1 MKKIDIPVVVVGP
14 GSQPIE
20 EDGGVLETP
29 KSPGEMNVYSMPDL
43 SDMEGLDNLDDGM
56 RVLQETETILNNY
69 KVGSKPDA
77 QSLDDLSEDD
87 LDLVNQVL
95 GNGEVSIVYNGDV
108 QMQIQESVL
117 AGLWRIQHIDQDGQV
132 NKDLIEVAD
141 VPSVVREAAFIH
153 TTMPVAADRSELPEG
168 VLNAP
173 PLIVEIC
180 DKVNAFTPDSEPHV
194 INLSLLPQTEED
206 LAYINDQLGVGPVT
220 ILSRGYGNCRITSTN
235 TPNVWWVQ
243 YFNSDDTNI
252 LNTIEISEVP
262 AVACA
267 AQEDIEDSA
276 ERLHDILEVY
286 A

>member
-1 MKKIDIPVVVVGP
+1 MKKIDDIPVVVVGP

-20 EDGGVLETP
+20 EDTVLETP

-43 SDMEGLDNLDDGM
+43 SVIEGLDERENGM
-56 RVLQETETILNNY
+56 QLLYETEKILNTY

-77 QSLDDLSEDD
+77 QSLEDMSEIDLE
-87 LDLVNQVL
+87 LINQVL

-108 QMQIQESVL
+108 HMQIQESVL
-117 AGLWRIQHIDQDGQV
+117 AGLWRIQHIAQDGQV
-132 NKDLIEVAD
+132 IKDLIEVAD
-141 VPSVVREAAFIH
+141 VPSVIREAAFIN

-168 VLNAP
+168 VQNAP

-180 DKVNAFTPDSEPHV
+180 EKVDEFKPGAEPHI

-206 LAYINDQLGVGPVT
+206 LVYINEQLGVGPVT

-235 TPNVWWVQ
+235 TANVWWVQ

-252 LNTIEISEVP
+252 LNTIEISDVP

>member
-20 EDGGVLETP
+20 QDNAVLETP
-29 KSPGEMNVYSMPDL
+29 KSPGEMSTYSMPDL
-43 SDMEGLDNLDDGM
+43 SELEGLTNLDEGM
-56 RVLQETETILNNY
+56 SLLRETESLLNTF
-69 KVGSKPDA
+69 KVGSKPQA
-77 QSLDDLSEDD
+77 QD
-87 LDLVNQVL
+87 LDGMDEENLDLINQVL

-117 AGLWRIQHIDQDGQV
+117 AGVWRIQHIDKEGRIS
-132 NKDLIEVAD
+132 KDMIEAAEI
-141 VPSVVREAAFIH
+141 PSVIREAAFIN
-153 TTMPVAADRSELPEG
+153 TTMPVAADRNDLPAG

-173 PLIVEIC
+173 PLIVEIR
-180 DKVNAFTPDSEPHV
+180 DKVEAYTPDNDPHV

-206 LAYINDQLGVGPVT
+206 LTYINEQLGVGPVT

-276 ERLHDILEVY
+276 ERLRDILEVY

>member
-1 MKKIDIPVVVVGP
+1 MKKIDIPVVAVGP
-14 GSQPIE
+14 GTQPE
-20 EDGGVLETP
+20 DEDGVVMEAP
-29 KSPGEMNVYSMPDL
+29 QSPGEMNVYSMPDL
-43 SDMEGLDNLDDGM
+43 STVTGLDDRETGMNLL
-56 RVLQETETILNNY
+56 RETENILNTF
-69 KVGSKPDA
+69 KVGSKPRA
-77 QSLDDLSEDD
+77 QSLQGFGKDDLE
-87 LDLVNQVL
+87 LVNQVL
-95 GNGEVSIVYNGDV
+95 GNGEVSIVYKGDV
-108 QMQIQESVL
+108 EMQIQESVL
-117 AGLWRIQHIDQDGQV
+117 AGLWRIQHIDQDGQII
-132 NKDLIEVAD
+132 KDLIEVAD
-141 VPSVVREAAFIH
+141 IPDVIREATFIN

-173 PLIVEIC
+173 PLIVEIIE
-180 DKVNAFTPDSEPHV
+180 KVEEFKKGDDPHV

-206 LAYINDQLGVGPVT
+206 LVYINEQLGVGPVT
-220 ILSRGYGNCRITSTN
+220 ILSRGYGNCRITSTR

-252 LNTIEISEVP
+252 LNTIEISDIP